1 MESQET
7 HEPGP
12 PGRKHPLILFI
23 GLLSWPIH
31 HFPFHFLVVNG
42 YFFVLKPKSMKK
54 ALLTFLLLIPVFCF
68 SQSTLSVPGLKEPV
82 EVIRDN
88 YGINHIYAKNE
99 HDLFFT
105 QGYCAAKD
113 RLFQFELWRRQATG
127 TVAELLGPREV
138 KRDIG
143 ARLFR
148 FRGDLK
154 QEMNHYHPHGEEIIT
169 AYTEGVNAYI
179 SETEKNPK
187 LLPLEFKLLNTK
199 PQKWTPD
206 VVISRHQGL
215 VMNLTEEVQVGRMV
229 AKMGAQKVKEIQNYG
244 PGEPNLDLD
253 PAIPAERLF
262 DDVIE
267 LYNAFRKPVDFAPQ
281 DIVAAAN
288 PNLEEYEGLVK
299 ADEKARQSVLDQE
312 RQIIGSNNWIV
323 SGRYSQSGYPMLA
336 NDPHR
341 AISAPSLRY
350 MVHLNAP
357 GWNVVGGGEPSIPG
371 ISIGHNEYGAWGLTV
386 FEIDSEDLYVYELNP
401 ENKNQYRYKGGWE
414 DMRVEKDVIKV
425 KGAPDVTVEH
435 RYTRHGPVTRY
446 DEKNNIAFAVRA
458 GWLEIGG
465 SPYLA
470 SLRMDQAT
478 NWEEFREA
486 CSYSHLPGENMIWA
500 DREGNIGW
508 QVVGIAPMR
517 KNWSG
522 MVPVPGD
529 GRYEWAGY
537 LPIKSLPHLYNP
549 EKGFWA
555 TANENLVPDHYEHR
569 NAVGWSW
576 AESYRADRI
585 NEVLAMSRKFSIGD
599 MMRLQTDYLS
609 IPARTLIPLLN
620 ELKSADKSTETART
634 MLAKWDYVMDKNSV
648 EAAIYAAWENR
659 LSDNIKPLFVPE
671 SGRDLVRYI
680 PLSNVIDWILTA
692 RPEFG
697 TNSVKA
703 RDEFLLTALKD
714 AMSDL
719 TKKLGSDMK
728 KWQYGQ
734 PANHHVLIKHPLSN
748 AVDAATRK
756 KIEVGPLP
764 RGGYG
769 STPGM
774 TGNGDNQTHG
784 ATFRIVADTKD
795 WDKTMF
801 TNSPGQSGDPESKF
815 YQNLF
820 PLWANDKHFP
830 VFYSRPLVEKS
841 AYEKLILKP

>member
-1 MESQET
+1 M
-7 HEPGP
+7 
-12 PGRKHPLILFI
+12 KKIIFNILF
-23 GLLSWPIH
+23 
-31 HFPFHFLVVNG
+31 
-42 YFFVLKPKSMKK
+42 FV
-54 ALLTFLLLIPVFCF
+54 PVFAIG
-68 SQSTLSVPGLKEPV
+68 QTALTVAGLREPV

-88 YGINHIYAKNE
+88 YGVNHIYAKNE
-99 HDLFFT
+99 HDLFFA

-113 RLFQFELWRRQATG
+113 RLFQFEVWRRQATG

-138 KRDIG
+138 QRDIG

-148 FRGDLK
+148 FRGNLT
-154 QEMNHYHPHGEEIIT
+154 QELNHYHPRGEMIIT
-169 AYTEGVNAYI
+169 AYTDGVNAFI
-179 SETEKNPK
+179 AETEKDPK
-187 LLPLEFKLLNTK
+187 LLPLEFQLLKTK

-215 VMNLTEEVQVGRMV
+215 VMNLTEEIAVGRMV
-229 AKMGAQKVKEIQNYG
+229 ARMGAEKVKELQNYG
-244 PGEPNLDLD
+244 PGDPVLDLD
-253 PAIPAERLF
+253 PAINKESLF
-262 DDVIE
+262 NDVIG
-267 LYNAFRKPVDFAPQ
+267 LYNAFRKPVVFAPE
-281 DIVAAAN
+281 DLKVASN
-288 PNLEEYEGLVK
+288 RNLDEYRYLVK
-299 ADEKARQSVLDQE
+299 LDDEARQSVLDQE
-312 RQIIGSNNWIV
+312 KQIIGSNNWIV
-323 SGRYSQSGYPMLA
+323 SGRYSQSGYPLLA

-357 GWNVVGGGEPSIPG
+357 GWNVVGGGEPTIPG
-371 ISIGHNEYGAWGLTV
+371 ISIGHNEHGAWGLTV

-401 ENKNQYRYKGGWE
+401 SNKNQYKYKGGWE
-414 DMRVEKDVIKV
+414 DMRIEKDVIKV
-425 KGAPDVTVEH
+425 KGAADVEVEH
-435 RYTRHGPVTRY
+435 RYTRHGPVTLT
-446 DEKNNIAFAVRA
+446 DEKNNIAYAVRA
-458 GWLEIGG
+458 AWMEIGG

-500 DREGNIGW
+500 DPKGNIGW
-508 QVVGIAPMR
+508 QVVGVAPMR

-529 GRYEWAGY
+529 GRYEWSGF

-555 TANENLVPDHYEHR
+555 TANENLVPDNYEHR

-585 NEVLAMSRKFSIGD
+585 NEVLAMNRKFSIGD

-609 IPARTLIPLLN
+609 IPARTLVPLLN
-620 ELKSADKSTETART
+620 GLKSGDKTTETARV
-634 MLAKWDYVMDKNSV
+634 MLTSWDFVMGVNSV
-648 EAAIYAAWENR
+648 EASIYKAWEDR
-659 LSDNIKPLFVPE
+659 LKENMKPLFVPE
-671 SGRDLVRYI
+671 NGRPLVSSL
-680 PLSNVIDWILTA
+680 PLSNVIDWLLTA

-697 TNSVKA
+697 ANSVVA
-703 RDEFLLTALKD
+703 RDEFLIAALKD
-714 AMSDL
+714 ATGDL
-719 TKKLGSDMK
+719 SKKLGTDMR

-734 PANHHVLIKHPLSN
+734 AANHHVHIKHPLSN
-748 AVDAATRK
+748 AADATTRK
-756 KIEVGPLP
+756 KLEVGPYP

-784 ATFRIVADTKD
+784 ATFRIVVDTED

-801 TNSPGQSGDPESKF
+801 TNAPGQSGVPDSRF
-815 YQNLF
+815 YNNLF

-830 VFYSRPLVEKS
+830 VYFSRSLVEKS
-841 AYEKLILKP
+841 ASEKLILKP

>member
-1 MESQET
+1 MKKS
-7 HEPGP
+7 
-12 PGRKHPLILFI
+12 ILFFY
-23 GLLSWPIH
+23 LLAP
-31 HFPFHFLVVNG
+31 L
-42 YFFVLKPKSMKK
+42 FV
-54 ALLTFLLLIPVFCF
+54 F
-68 SQSTLSVPGLKEPV
+68 SQSTLTVPGLTEPV

-99 HDLFFT
+99 HDLFFA

-113 RLFQFELWRRQATG
+113 RLFQFEVWRRQATG

-148 FRGDLK
+148 FRGNLK
-154 QEMNHYHPHGEEIIT
+154 QELNHYHNNGEAIIT

-187 LLPLEFKLLNTK
+187 LLPLEFELLNTK

-215 VMNLTEEVQVGRMV
+215 VMNLTEEISVGRMV
-229 AKMGAQKVKEIQNYG
+229 AALGAEKVKEIQNYG
-244 PGEPNLDLD
+244 PGDPLLDLD
-253 PAIPAERLF
+253 PAINAERLS
-262 DDVIE
+262 DDVIG
-267 LYNAFRKPVDFAPQ
+267 LYNAFRNRVAFAPE
-281 DIVAAAN
+281 DLVASAN
-288 PNLEEYEGLVK
+288 TNLDEFRYLVK
-299 ADEKARQSVLDQE
+299 ADEEATKNVLAE
-312 RQIIGSNNWIV
+312 EKQIIGSNNWIV
-323 SGRYSQSGYPMLA
+323 SGRYSQSGYPLLA

-341 AISAPSLRY
+341 ALSVPSLRY

-357 GWNVVGGGEPSIPG
+357 GWNVVGGGEPTIPG
-371 ISIGHNEYGAWGLTV
+371 ISIGHNEHGAWGLTV

-401 ENKNQYRYKGGWE
+401 ANKNQYKYKGGWE
-414 DMRVEKDVIKV
+414 DMRIEKDVIKV
-425 KGAPDVTVEH
+425 KGGPDVNVEH
-435 RYTRHGPVTRY
+435 RYTRHGPVTLM
-446 DEKNNIAFAVRA
+446 DEKNNIAYAVRA
-458 GWLEIGG
+458 AWMEIGG

-478 NWEEFREA
+478 TWEEFREA

-500 DREGNIGW
+500 DKKGNIGW
-508 QVVGIAPMR
+508 QVVGVAPMR

-529 GRYEWAGY
+529 GRYEWAGF
-537 LPIKSLPHLYNP
+537 LPIKSLPHIYNP
-549 EKGFWA
+549 EKGYWA
-555 TANENLVPDHYEHR
+555 TANENLVPDKYEHR

-585 NEVLAMSRKFSIGD
+585 NEVLAMNRKFSIGD
-599 MMRLQTDYLS
+599 MMRLQSDYHS
-609 IPARTLIPLLN
+609 IPARTLIPLIKELSSTDKAVEAARNKLLN
-620 ELKSADKSTETART
+620 
-634 MLAKWDYVMDKNSV
+634 WDFIMDKNSI
-648 EAAIYAAWENR
+648 EASIYKAWEDR
-659 LSDNIKPLFVPE
+659 LKENIKPLFVPE
-671 SGRDLVRYI
+671 KGSDLVSSL

-697 TNSVKA
+697 KNSVTA
-703 RDEFLLTALKD
+703 RDEFLIKALKD
-714 AMSDL
+714 ATSDL
-719 TKKLGSDMK
+719 SKKLGSDMR

-734 PANHHVLIKHPLSN
+734 VNNHHVLIKHPMSN

-756 KIEVGPLP
+756 KIEVGPHP

-784 ATFRIVADTKD
+784 ATFRIVVDTED
-795 WDKTMF
+795 WDKSMF
-801 TNSPGQSGDPESKF
+801 TNSPGQSGVPGNKF
-815 YQNLF
+815 YDNLF

-830 VFYSRPLVEKS
+830 VYFSKSLVEKS
-841 AYEKLILKP
+841 AYEKVTLKP